1 MNTGL
6 PRRCP
11 LPPGGPFLE
20 DIFMSLKKPKPVK
33 KEIKKPNTAAKKAQ
47 TTKELEEKLE
57 KRRKAQSRR

>member
-1 MNTGL
+1 
-6 PRRCP
+6 
-11 LPPGGPFLE
+11 
-20 DIFMSLKKPKPVK
+20 MSLKKPKPVK